1 MNKLL
6 DSNALMAPQKKTYGE
21 LVRKYYVVIVFAIIM
36 VIDVIVVATGAGGAS
51 AIGGN
56 MLAIL
61 DTAAFIGLIAC
72 GQMLAILTGGID
84 LSVSSIMA
92 VGFVFTKMGTVDWG
106 LPVGVAILIAI
117 GMCMLCG
124 FINGLMIAKT
134 RIPPFMVTL
143 GTMLFFLSFAQTLL
157 GAGSLNFELEQ
168 NAIYG
173 FLNISDGDFLQG
185 NLPMVVWLIVAGIMW
200 FVLQKTRFGQN
211 IYAVGGKERAAKLS
225 GINPQRIKIMVYTL
239 GGVFCALCALLLGI
253 KLKQLNPNSGERYLL
268 QSIAAVIVGGTNIMG
283 GEGMPI
289 GTILGAIIMA
299 AIFSVLNLLGVDVY
313 MQDMT
318 KGLVLLFFVFLMS
331 RLSKR

>member
-1 MNKLL
+1 MNKTL
-6 DSNALMAPQKKTYGE
+6 DSSSLAAPQGNVLGE
-21 LVRKYYVVIVFAIIM
+21 RVRKYYVVIVFAIIM
-36 VIDVIVVATGAGGAS
+36 VIDIIVTAVIGGAGS
-51 AIGGN
+51 IDDN
-56 MLAIL
+56 LLAIL

-92 VGFVFTKMGTVDWG
+92 VGFVFAKMSTVDWG
-106 LPVGVAILIAI
+106 LPVGVAILISIA
-117 GMCMLCG
+117 MCMLCG

-168 NAIYG
+168 AAIYG
-173 FLNISDGDFLQG
+173 FLGIKDGDFLQG
-185 NLPMVVWLIVAGIMW
+185 NLPMVVWLIIAGIMW

-239 GGVFCALCALLLGI
+239 GGFFCAICALLLGI
-253 KLKQLNPNSGERYLL
+253 KLTQLNPNSGERYLL
-268 QSIAAVIVGGTNIMG
+268 QSIAAVVVGGTNIMG

-289 GTILGAIIMA
+289 GTILGAIIIA
-299 AIFSVLNLLGVDVY
+299 AIFSVLNILGVDTY

-318 KGLVLLFFVFLMS
+318 KGIVLLFFVFLMS